1 MVCTKHFLSELQ
13 VLILLCVAIFTV
25 LSRSYNLYFK
35 GSSPIILHAFQNV
48 RYVVKMDSENLM
60 VL

>member
-1 MVCTKHFLSELQ
+1 MVCTKHFLSELK

-25 LSRSYNLYFK
+25 LSRSYNLCFK

-48 RYVVKMDSENLM
+48 FYVVKMDSDS
-60 VL
+60 V